1 MLTVRDMVEGTGV
14 RVLAGAAGLDRPVR
28 WVHIS
33 ELADPTPWLS
43 GGELLLTTG
52 MPIEDGGGAAYIE
65 CLATHGLAG
74 LGVGTGV
81 GGLDVVPETMAKA
94 AEAHGFPLFEV
105 PYETPFIALTE
116 KAFTEIVN
124 DQAAMLQRAI
134 AAHERLEQVVLS
146 EHGLDGIVSAL
157 AKLVDG
163 GAAIFDARGVQLA
176 RRGLDDATVGA
187 TASTLRRRGPRG
199 FSPSPRAIALPVPR
213 TGTEPDQPGGA
224 QAWLLAGRAAEPLSE
239 LDRLTVHHA
248 VTVVALEL
256 LRRRVAADTERRLA
270 GDVLAS
276 LLSGELEG
284 SELRRR
290 LQPFGLE
297 DRVSALVLAPP
308 RHLKD
313 AAEAA
318 LADAARAEAGGGL
331 AAGNGALSCALLPVG
346 GNDEAFFAQA
356 ERIRAAV
363 SAEVGAELPAG
374 AGRAV
379 PAGEVR
385 RGFHEARWALEAVA
399 VEANGNGHPV
409 RLATYRDLGSFQL
422 LLSLQDDDALR
433 LFCDSILSPIET
445 GEGAYGGELMRSLEV
460 FIECN
465 GQWER
470 AAKQLFCHRHTL
482 RYRIRRIEELTGRS
496 LDSARDRIDFWLALR
511 GRELLH

>member
-1 MLTVRDMVEGTGV
+1 MVEGTGV
-14 RVLAGAAGLDRPVR
+14 RVVAGAAGLDRAVR

-33 ELADPTPWLS
+33 ELTDPTPFLS

-52 MPIEDGGGAAYIE
+52 MGIDGDGSAYVE
-65 CLATHGLAG
+65 GLAEHGLAG
-74 LGVGTGV
+74 LGVG
-81 GGLDVVPETMAKA
+81 GLDDVPAAMAET
-94 AEAHGFPLFEV
+94 AERRGFPLFEV

-116 KAFTEIVN
+116 KAFTAIVN
-124 DQAAMLQRAI
+124 EQAAMLQRAI
-134 AAHERLEQVVLS
+134 SAHERLERIVLS
-146 EHGLDGIVSAL
+146 ERGLDGIAAAL
-157 AKLVDG
+157 AGLVDG
-163 GAAIFDARGVQLA
+163 AAAVFDARGDVLA
-176 RRGLDDATVGA
+176 RRNLDQAAVDAAA
-187 TASTLRRRGPRG
+187 TEVRRRTAVSPARG
-199 FSPSPRAIALPVPR
+199 FQTAGRAIVLPVPR
-213 TGTEPDQPGGA
+213 TGGDEVGTA
-224 QAWLLAGRAAEPLSE
+224 QAWLLAARSDGALTE
-239 LDRLTVHHA
+239 LDRLVVHHA

-256 LRRRVAADTERRLA
+256 LRRRVESDTERRLA

-284 SELRRR
+284 AELRRR
-290 LQPFGLE
+290 LQPFGL
-297 DRVSALVLAPP
+297 DDKVSALVLAPP
-308 RHLKD
+308 RHLKHQ
-313 AAEAA
+313 AEAA
-318 LADAARAEAGGGL
+318 LAAAARAEAGGGL
-331 AAGNGALSCALLPVG
+331 AAGSGTLSCALLPVAG
-346 GNDEAFFAQA
+346 TEEDLFALA
-356 ERIRAAV
+356 ERVREAV

-385 RGFHEARWALEAVA
+385 RGFHEARWALEAVTL
-399 VEANGNGHPV
+399 ENGNGNGDGGHEG
-409 RLATYRDLGSFQL
+409 RLLATYRDLGSFQL
-422 LLSLQDDDALR
+422 LLQLQDDDALR

>member
-1 MLTVRDMVEGTGV
+1 MLTVRDLVDGTPV
-14 RVLAGAAGLDRPVR
+14 QVLAGARGLDRPVR

-52 MPIEDGGGAAYIE
+52 MGIHDGGRAYVE
-65 CLATHGLAG
+65 GLATHGIAG

-81 GGLDVVPETMAKA
+81 GGLETVPREMAEA
-94 AEAHGFPLFEV
+94 ADAHGFPLFEV

-116 KAFTEIVN
+116 KAFTHLGNE
-124 DQAAMLQRAI
+124 QAAMLQRAI
-134 AAHERLEQVVLS
+134 AAHDRLERIVLS
-146 EHGLDGIVSAL
+146 ERGLDGIAAAL
-157 AKLVDG
+157 AGLVE
-163 GAAIFDARGVQLA
+163 GAAAVFDARGDVLA
-176 RRGLDDATVGA
+176 SRGLDPAATEA
-187 TASTLRRRGPRG
+187 TAVEIRRRSAVSPARG
-199 FSPSPRAIALPVPR
+199 FATGSAIALPVPR
-213 TGTEPDQPGGA
+213 PGGGEA
-224 QAWLLAGRAAEPLSE
+224 QAWLLSARADGVLTE
-239 LDRLTVHHA
+239 LDRLVTHHA
-248 VTVVALEL
+248 VTIVALEL

-276 LLSGELEG
+276 ALSGELEG

-290 LQPFGLE
+290 LQPFGLA
-297 DRVSALVLAPP
+297 DRVTALVLSPP
-308 RHLKD
+308 GHLKD

-318 LADAARAEAGGGL
+318 LAAAARAEAGGGL
-331 AAGNGALSCALLPVG
+331 AAGTGTLSCALLPVG
-346 GNDEAFFAQA
+346 GSEEELFALA
-356 ERIRAAV
+356 ERVRGAV
-363 SAEVGAELPAG
+363 SAEIGAELAAG

-379 PAGEVR
+379 PAGDVR
-385 RGFHEARWALEAVA
+385 RAFHEARWALEAVA
-399 VEANGNGHPV
+399 FESEGNGGSH

-422 LLSLQDDDALR
+422 LLQLQDDDALR
-433 LFCDSILSPIET
+433 LFCDSILSPIEV

>member
-1 MLTVRDMVEGTGV
+1 MSLTVRDIVDGTGV
-14 RVLAGAAGLDRPVR
+14 RVLAGERGLERPVR

-52 MPIEDGGGAAYIE
+52 MGIAYGGRTYVE
-65 CLATHGLAG
+65 RLAQHGLAG

-81 GGLDVVPETMAKA
+81 GGLEAVPRDMVA
-94 AEAHGFPLFEV
+94 AADERGFTLFEV

-116 KAFTEIVN
+116 KAFTHLGNE
-124 DQAAMLQRAI
+124 QAAMLQRAI
-134 AAHERLEQVVLS
+134 AAHDRLERIVLS
-146 EHGLDGIVSAL
+146 ERGLEGIAAAL
-157 AKLVDG
+157 AGLVE
-163 GAAIFDARGVQLA
+163 GAAAVFDARGDVLA
-176 RRGLDDATVGA
+176 SRGLEPAATEA
-187 TASTLRRRGPRG
+187 TAVEFRRRSAVSPARG
-199 FSPSPRAIALPVPR
+199 FATGSAIALPVPR
-213 TGTEPDQPGGA
+213 PGAGEA
-224 QAWLLAGRAAEPLSE
+224 QAWLLAARGEGALSE
-239 LDRLTVHHA
+239 LDRLVTHHA

-276 LLSGELEG
+276 ALSGELEG

-290 LQPFGLE
+290 LQPFGLD
-297 DRVSALVLAPP
+297 DRVTALVLSPP

-313 AAEAA
+313 AAEVA
-318 LADAARAEAGGGL
+318 LAAAARAEAGGGL

-346 GNDEAFFAQA
+346 GTEEELFALA
-356 ERIRAAV
+356 ERVRGAV
-363 SAEVGAELPAG
+363 ADEIGADLAAG

-385 RGFHEARWALEAVA
+385 RAFHEARWALEAVGF
-399 VEANGNGHPV
+399 ETNGAGH

-422 LLSLQDDDALR
+422 LLQLQDDDALR
-433 LFCDSILSPIET
+433 LFCDSILSPIEL

-511 GRELLH
+511 GRELLN

>member
-1 MLTVRDMVEGTGV
+1 MLTVRDMVDGTGV
-14 RVLAGAAGLDRPVR
+14 RVVAGAAGLDRPVR

-52 MPIEDGGGAAYIE
+52 MNIDDGGAEYID
-65 CLATHGLAG
+65 CLARHGLAG
-74 LGVGTGV
+74 LGVGTAV
-81 GGLDVVPETMAKA
+81 GGLEVVPEEMA
-94 AEAHGFPLFEV
+94 AEAERLGFPLFEV

-124 DQAAMLQRAI
+124 EQAAMLQRAI
-134 AAHERLEQVVLS
+134 AAHERLERIVLG
-146 EHGLDGIVSAL
+146 EHGLEGIVAAL

-176 RRGLDDATVGA
+176 RRGLDDATVEG
-187 TASTLRRRGPRG
+187 TAAELRRRGGGRG
-199 FSPSPRAIALPVPR
+199 FTPTPRAIALPVPR
-213 TGTEPDQPGGA
+213 TGTGETEQAGA
-224 QAWLLAGRAAEPLSE
+224 QAWLLAARTEEPLRE
-239 LDRLTVHHA
+239 LDRLICHHA

-256 LRRRVAADTERRLA
+256 LRRRVADDTERRLA

-297 DRVSALVLAPP
+297 DRVSALVLSPP

-318 LADAARAEAGGGL
+318 LAHAARVEAGGGL
-331 AAGNGALSCALLPVG
+331 AAGNGTLSCALLPVG
-346 GNDEAFFAQA
+346 GGDDDTFFALA
-356 ERIRAAV
+356 ERIRTTV
-363 SAEVGAELPAG
+363 SAEVGVELPAG

-385 RGFHEARWALEAVA
+385 RGFHEARWALEAIA
-399 VEANGNGHPV
+399 LEANGHGR

-422 LLSLQDDDALR
+422 LLSLQDNDALR

-511 GRELLH
+511 GRELLQ